1 MLLLNCR
8 YKGKKHFEGHH
19 RMRNGSAVDCVAEC
33 GRDPA
38 CIIFSGIVCP
48 VCPGDDAP
56 FTLLTH
62 WNTEEMPSSS
72 IKVLRRLVQ
81 HYSRFALH
89 FGPPPNGTPRSQR
102 ASTCHCWRHG
112 WHQGLLQVLESC
124 WLDPRSSCHTPN
136 ELNGKALWDF
146 EKLRWHAHC
155 FGKFSTEQSKLLC
168 TSNRHT
174 HTHTQYNCI
183 TFPDKNYPPRWMT
196 SEDSNRCRFY
206 QRGHL
211 VLLLLQGICRT
222 ASSCRSNTTSR
233 AGRKGAAKFN
243 LPHCGYL
250 GWDHW
255 SHSLEHTYQW
265 SLYSRTWDLRFPRSP
280 PRLFFWILLHTD
292 YEILQDISGTVWRVF
307 EGMLNHMLSLDLQ
320 SIYNIFSSS
329 IFEISLTSML
339 PICVYFSLLATPK
352 KPLHIFSWQS
362 FLLDGKANPRLDIV
376 VQTINHCS
384 VNVVHFAIV
393 FLAIFLCYAFA
404 GHFLLGHKNKGWDS
418 MLGSLYALVNGV
430 VYGGCL
436 WLLSTSSGCVLFLV
450 VFIPNSGTTSD
461 AEYALL
467 HRLWFL
473 CVCKDARGCTLDIIC
488 TDQGCRSNSEG
499 D

>member
-174 HTHTQYNCI
+174 HTH
-183 TFPDKNYPPRWMT
+183 
-196 SEDSNRCRFY
+196 
-206 QRGHL
+206 
-211 VLLLLQGICRT
+211 
-222 ASSCRSNTTSR
+222 
-233 AGRKGAAKFN
+233 
-243 LPHCGYL
+243 
-250 GWDHW
+250 
-255 SHSLEHTYQW
+255 
-265 SLYSRTWDLRFPRSP
+265 
-280 PRLFFWILLHTD
+280 
-292 YEILQDISGTVWRVF
+292 
-307 EGMLNHMLSLDLQ
+307 
-320 SIYNIFSSS
+320 
-329 IFEISLTSML
+329 
-339 PICVYFSLLATPK
+339 
-352 KPLHIFSWQS
+352 
-362 FLLDGKANPRLDIV
+362 
-376 VQTINHCS
+376 
-384 VNVVHFAIV
+384 AI
-393 FLAIFLCYAFA
+393 
-404 GHFLLGHKNKGWDS
+404 
-418 MLGSLYALVNGV
+418 
-430 VYGGCL
+430 
-436 WLLSTSSGCVLFLV
+436 
-450 VFIPNSGTTSD
+450 
-461 AEYALL
+461 
-467 HRLWFL
+467 
-473 CVCKDARGCTLDIIC
+473 
-488 TDQGCRSNSEG
+488 
-499 D
+499 

>member
-1 MLLLNCR
+1 
-8 YKGKKHFEGHH
+8 
-19 RMRNGSAVDCVAEC
+19 
-33 GRDPA
+33 
-38 CIIFSGIVCP
+38 
-48 VCPGDDAP
+48 
-56 FTLLTH
+56 
-62 WNTEEMPSSS
+62 
-72 IKVLRRLVQ
+72 
-81 HYSRFALH
+81 
-89 FGPPPNGTPRSQR
+89 
-102 ASTCHCWRHG
+102 
-112 WHQGLLQVLESC
+112 
-124 WLDPRSSCHTPN
+124 
-136 ELNGKALWDF
+136 
-146 EKLRWHAHC
+146 
-155 FGKFSTEQSKLLC
+155 
-168 TSNRHT
+168 
-174 HTHTQYNCI
+174 
-183 TFPDKNYPPRWMT
+183 MT